1 MILLILRCLSLV
13 ILIFSGLAFSKESRN
28 PQIEDRIRAL
38 EEAVEKLD
46 VRLGLLNE
54 RSNVI
59 AGRTQISYLDATY
72 VKTGF
77 HVLFPRGSTFNY
89 PTDTGLGVFAG
100 VGHYFGRN
108 HVVDVSLDWDLF
120 PAATVQYRYEWR
132 NKDQTI
138 NIGPIVGVKTKLAT
152 QRPLDNYLDARE
164 NLKSIYGVVGVGAG
178 FPVGLSLVQ
187 TEILAYFNRQ
197 LFIVGS
203 LGLHFFL

>member
-1 MILLILRCLSLV
+1 MSSLMVRFLSVGILLI
-13 ILIFSGLAFSKESRN
+13 SGMAFSKESRN
-28 PQIEDRIRAL
+28 SQLEDRIRAL

-77 HVLFPRGSTFNY
+77 HVLFPRGSTFNFS
-89 PTDTGLGVFAG
+89 TDTGLGVFAG

-108 HVVDVSLDWDLF
+108 HVVDISLDWDLF

-132 NKDQTI
+132 NTNQTI

-178 FPVGLSLVQ
+178 LPVGLSLVQ

-197 LFIVGS
+197 LFIVAS

>member
-1 MILLILRCLSLV
+1 MKSSWLRCLSLV
-13 ILIFSGLAFSKESRN
+13 ILIFSGEVFSKESRN
-28 PQIEDRIRAL
+28 AQIEERLRAL

-54 RSNVI
+54 RSNII

-77 HVLFPRGSTFNY
+77 HALFPRGSTFSF

-108 HVVDVSLDWDLF
+108 HAVDVSLDWDLY
-120 PAATVQYRYEWR
+120 PAVTLQYRYEWR

-164 NLKSIYGVVGVGAG
+164 NLKSIYGVAGVGAG